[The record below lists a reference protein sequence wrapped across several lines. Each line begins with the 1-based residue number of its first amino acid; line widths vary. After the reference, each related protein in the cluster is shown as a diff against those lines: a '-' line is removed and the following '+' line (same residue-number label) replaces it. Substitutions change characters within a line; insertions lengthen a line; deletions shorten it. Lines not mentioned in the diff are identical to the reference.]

1 MKRHDVLF
9 LQSNLDKLPPVEDL
23 EFNLFLLEVSE
34 LINKSAANYRKVL
47 QESVSKFYLDC
58 IQKISDS
65 GDTPA
70 EEVLGDDFIEF
81 SKENDLYIQKQ
92 AEFLAEDDPIEIRKF
107 PIEALPGE
115 FKKANLQQTAV
126 LKYFI

>member
-9 LQSNLDKLPPVEDL
+9 LQSNLDKLPAVEDL
-23 EFNLFLLEVSE
+23 EFNLYLLEVSD
-34 LINKSAANYRKVL
+34 IVNKSASNYRKVL
-47 QESVSKFYLDC
+47 QESVSEFYLES
-58 IQKISDS
+58 IQKINDS
-65 GDTPA
+65 GDTPV
-70 EEVLGDDFIEF
+70 EEVLGDNFAKF
-81 SKENDLYIQKQ
+81 SKENESYIQKQ

-107 PIEALPGE
+107 PIASLPEE